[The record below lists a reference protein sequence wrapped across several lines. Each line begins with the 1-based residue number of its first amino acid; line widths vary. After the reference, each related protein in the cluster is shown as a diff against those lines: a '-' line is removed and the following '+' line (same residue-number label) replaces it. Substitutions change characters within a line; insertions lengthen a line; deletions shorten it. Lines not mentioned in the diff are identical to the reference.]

1 MTSLYWYDQNPPWF
15 CFVSNQGFGNWN
27 LAGITKFIYE
37 QVKRKDYGRSI
48 KMTPSSKR
56 PITGLPG
63 KPSHKMGFRSSV
75 SKSGHPGEEKHEALV
90 PRNDVLTNG
99 FI

>member
-56 PITGLPG
+56 PILILIAIS
-63 KPSHKMGFRSSV
+63 SHTQSYLGAAK
-75 SKSGHPGEEKHEALV
+75 
-90 PRNDVLTNG
+90 
-99 FI
+99 